1 MEGLA
6 EGVARGGAAIRVQN
20 QAGLGSFYLAVVL
33 LYYPGHLNARR
44 SITDQIIIGKA
55 NEVTFIHYSLEVPDQ
70 SWVH

>member
-44 SITDQIIIGKA
+44 SITD
-55 NEVTFIHYSLEVPDQ
+55 
-70 SWVH
+70 